1 MTEPL
6 VLVVAV
12 SGLLIVGV
20 LVVSILILM
29 RINSLLKINSNTG
42 SVELIRFH
50 QSHEINLK
58 EGFTDARKEL
68 RDVSLDNRREQT
80 DAFKGFQDMM
90 LTRLNEHSDSQ
101 HKQLEAFKS
110 ALSHLTEQL
119 TTNASELKQSVL
131 LSYQNSNEALNR
143 KQDVFREH
151 IVSKFDAFDTN
162 MQEAAKTNRQELT
175 DGLKALNE
183 LFEKIINN
191 SNEFKLSVTESF
203 QASTV
208 TLNKQQDDFRDKTIQ
223 KLDTF
228 EVAIS
233 NDAKL
238 NRQELKDGLKAL
250 NELIEKIINNSNEIK
265 HSVTE
270 SFNASNHALN
280 QQQNEFREKTI
291 LKLDNFE
298 ETIKAD
304 AKANRQELADGLKSF
319 ETKFSHSINDFNVQ
333 LGVKFADLTKQQ
345 ADATQQ
351 AKTNITDIR
360 DVIEKQLKS
369 IREDNTQQLSEM
381 RKTVDEKLQSTL
393 EKRLG
398 ESFKQ
403 VSDRLE
409 QVHKGLGEMQTLAI
423 GVGDLKK
430 VLANVKTR
438 GILGE
443 YQLGNI
449 LEQILTPDQ
458 YSTNVATKQGSQA
471 NVEFAVKLPGKG
483 DEKTVWLPLDSKFP
497 LESYQVLLQAY
508 EEGDTAKIDQAQ
520 NTLLKVVESFAKDI
534 NTKYIDPPHTTDFAI
549 MFLPIESLFAEVLRH
564 PHMFELLQR
573 KYRITIT
580 GPTTL
585 SALLNSLHMG
595 FRTLAVQKRSSEV
608 WKVLAEVKTEFASY
622 SDQLAL
628 VHKQLTTA
636 SGSLEKLKDTRTRAM
651 TKKLQDVS
659 TLELIEEQEPV
670 LLLDI

>member
-1 MTEPL
+1 MTESL
-6 VLVVAV
+6 VIILGITGLILF
-12 SGLLIVGV
+12 GLLIIT
-20 LVVSILILM
+20 ILILI
-29 RINSLLKINSNTG
+29 RVNTLLKANLDTSTE
-42 SVELIRFH
+42 ELIRLH
-50 QSHEINLK
+50 QQHESRLK
-58 EGFTDARKEL
+58 EGFSDTRKEL
-68 RDVSLDNRREQT
+68 REVSLDNRREQNESL
-80 DAFKGFQDMM
+80 KSFQD
-90 LTRLNEHSDSQ
+90 T
-101 HKQLEAFKS
+101 
-110 ALSHLTEQL
+110 
-119 TTNASELKQSVL
+119 V
-131 LSYQNSNEALNR
+131 LNR
-143 KQDVFREH
+143 ISE
-151 IVSKFDAFDTN
+151 
-162 MQEAAKTNRQELT
+162 
-175 DGLKALNE
+175 
-183 LFEKIINN
+183 NN
-191 SNEFKLSVTESF
+191 SA
-203 QASTV
+203 QARQ
-208 TLNKQQDDFRDKTIQ
+208 LN
-223 KLDTF
+223 
-228 EVAIS
+228 
-233 NDAKL
+233 
-238 NRQELKDGLKAL
+238 G
-250 NELIEKIINNSNEIK
+250 
-265 HSVTE
+265 
-270 SFNASNHALN
+270 
-280 QQQNEFREKTI
+280 
-291 LKLDNFE
+291 FE
-298 ETIKAD
+298 ETIKTD
-304 AKANRQELADGLKSF
+304 AKSNRQELAEGLKSF
-319 ETKFSHSINDFNVQ
+319 EARFSS
-333 LGVKFADLTKQQ
+333 
-345 ADATQQ
+345 
-351 AKTNITDIR
+351 NIIDIR
-360 DVIEKQLKS
+360 DTIEKQLKA

-430 VLANVKTR
+430 VLSNVKTR

-458 YSTNVATKQGSQA
+458 YATNVATKQGSQA

-483 DEKTVWLPLDSKFP
+483 DEKTVWLPMDSKFP

-508 EEGDTAKIDQAQ
+508 EEGDAAKIDQAQ

-534 NTKYIDPPHTTDFAI
+534 STKYIDPPHTTDFAI

-608 WKVLAEVKTEFASY
+608 WKVLAEVKTEFATY
-622 SDQLAL
+622 SEQLAL

-670 LLLDI
+670 LLLEI

>member
-1 MTEPL
+1 MTESL
-6 VLVVAV
+6 VIILGITGLILF
-12 SGLLIVGV
+12 GLLIIT
-20 LVVSILILM
+20 ILILI
-29 RINSLLKINSNTG
+29 RVNTLLKANLDTSTE
-42 SVELIRFH
+42 ELIRLH
-50 QSHEINLK
+50 QQHESRLK
-58 EGFTDARKEL
+58 EGFSDTRKEL
-68 RDVSLDNRREQT
+68 REVSLDNRREQNEGL
-80 DAFKGFQDMM
+80 KSFQD
-90 LTRLNEHSDSQ
+90 T
-101 HKQLEAFKS
+101 
-110 ALSHLTEQL
+110 
-119 TTNASELKQSVL
+119 V
-131 LSYQNSNEALNR
+131 LNR
-143 KQDVFREH
+143 ISE
-151 IVSKFDAFDTN
+151 
-162 MQEAAKTNRQELT
+162 
-175 DGLKALNE
+175 
-183 LFEKIINN
+183 NN
-191 SNEFKLSVTESF
+191 SA
-203 QASTV
+203 QARQ
-208 TLNKQQDDFRDKTIQ
+208 LN
-223 KLDTF
+223 
-228 EVAIS
+228 
-233 NDAKL
+233 
-238 NRQELKDGLKAL
+238 G
-250 NELIEKIINNSNEIK
+250 
-265 HSVTE
+265 
-270 SFNASNHALN
+270 
-280 QQQNEFREKTI
+280 
-291 LKLDNFE
+291 FE
-298 ETIKAD
+298 ETIKTD
-304 AKANRQELADGLKSF
+304 AKSNRQELAEGLKSF
-319 ETKFSHSINDFNVQ
+319 EARFSS
-333 LGVKFADLTKQQ
+333 
-345 ADATQQ
+345 
-351 AKTNITDIR
+351 NIIDIR
-360 DVIEKQLKS
+360 DTIEKQLKA

-430 VLANVKTR
+430 VLSNVKTR

-483 DEKTVWLPLDSKFP
+483 DEKTVWLPMDSKFP

-508 EEGDTAKIDQAQ
+508 EEGDTVKIDQAQ
-520 NTLLKVVESFAKDI
+520 NALLKVVESFAKDI
-534 NTKYIDPPHTTDFAI
+534 STKYIDPPHTTDFAI

-608 WKVLAEVKTEFASY
+608 WKVLAEVKTEFATY
-622 SDQLAL
+622 ADQLAL

-659 TLELIEEQEPV
+659 TLEVIDDSEPV